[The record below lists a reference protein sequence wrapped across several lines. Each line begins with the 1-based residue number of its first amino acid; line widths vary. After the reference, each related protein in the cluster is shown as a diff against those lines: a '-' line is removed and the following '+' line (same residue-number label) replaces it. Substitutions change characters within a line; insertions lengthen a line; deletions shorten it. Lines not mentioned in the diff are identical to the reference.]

1 MPRRLVILSFD
12 DPYHAEEARTALR
25 RLEDAGALQLVN
37 AAVMVHPV
45 NGPRR
50 ISLDMNQTQDGLR
63 KGQILGLILA
73 GLSHVFPLIPLGTAI
88 GALYGRLTS
97 TVDLG
102 FLKKTLKDMPP
113 GSSALL
119 MLVTQ
124 SDHLKVAETLA
135 RFRPQVQYTEVPPER
150 QQEIIDHLR
159 ALYTKTNAPV
169 S

>member
-1 MPRRLVILSFD
+1 MPRRLVILSFA

-25 RLEDAGALQLVN
+25 RLEDAGSLTLVN
-37 AAVMVHPV
+37 AAVVVQPLK
-45 NGPRR
+45 GPRR
-50 ISLDMNQTQDGLR
+50 VSLDINQTQDGLR

-73 GLSHVFPLIPLGTAI
+73 GLSHVFPLIPLGTAV

-102 FLKKTLKDMPP
+102 FLKKTLKEMDP
-113 GSSALL
+113 GTSALL

-124 SDHLKVAETLA
+124 SDHLKVAETLH

-150 QQEIIDHLR
+150 QQEIVDHLR
-159 ALYTKTNAPV
+159 ALYTNSNAPV